1 MVRIFI
7 RNGACGV
14 EEFFKLVSSENKVA
28 VLLTCYEKEAATFQE
43 LGEALRESM
52 DSSALAKRLSE
63 FVAAGLLEKLVY
75 SSSCTVYR
83 ITQKG
88 VDMFPCLEMMHTFC
102 REWLHVESERSFDWI
117 SCTKRLLGSRWNSRI
132 IWLLFAL
139 RSVRFNELKNSIDG
153 ISFKMLTQQLR
164 SLAEESIVIRT
175 DFETNPPHTEYS
187 LTREG
192 EALYQ
197 ILIAVSSWDALYNRE
212 RVDKVDTVLGGMR
225 LPI

>member
-14 EEFFKLVSSENKVA
+14 EEFFKLVSSENKVT

-43 LGEALRESM
+43 LGETLQESM
-52 DSSALAKRLSE
+52 DSSVLAKRLSE

-75 SSSCTVYR
+75 SSSRTVYR

-88 VDMFPCLEMMHTFC
+88 VDIFPCLEMMHTFC
-102 REWLHVESERSFDWI
+102 REWLHVESEKPFDWI
-117 SCTKRLLGSRWNSRI
+117 SCAKKLLGSRWNSRI
-132 IWLLFAL
+132 IWLLFVL

-164 SLAEESIVIRT
+164 SLAEEGIVIRT
-175 DFETNPPHTEYS
+175 DYKTNPPHTEYA
-187 LTREG
+187 LTQEG

-212 RVDKVDTVLGGMR
+212 RVDKVDAVLGGCE

>member
-75 SSSCTVYR
+75 SRFLYSVPYYPEGRGHVSLFGDDAYLLP
-83 ITQKG
+83 G
-88 VDMFPCLEMMHTFC
+88 VAAC
-102 REWLHVESERSFDWI
+102 
-117 SCTKRLLGSRWNSRI
+117 
-132 IWLLFAL
+132 
-139 RSVRFNELKNSIDG
+139 
-153 ISFKMLTQQLR
+153 
-164 SLAEESIVIRT
+164 
-175 DFETNPPHTEYS
+175 
-187 LTREG
+187 G
-192 EALYQ
+192 E
-197 ILIAVSSWDALYNRE
+197 
-212 RVDKVDTVLGGMR
+212 
-225 LPI
+225 

>member
-14 EEFFKLVSSENKVA
+14 EEFFKLVSSENKVT

-43 LGEALRESM
+43 LGETLQESM
-52 DSSALAKRLSE
+52 DSSVLAKRLSE

-75 SSSCTVYR
+75 SSSRTVYR

-88 VDMFPCLEMMHTFC
+88 VDIFPCLEMMHTFC
-102 REWLHVESERSFDWI
+102 REWLHVESEKPFDWI
-117 SCTKRLLGSRWNSRI
+117 SCAKKLLGSRWNSRI
-132 IWLLFAL
+132 IWLLFVL

-164 SLAEESIVIRT
+164 SLAEEGIVIRT
-175 DFETNPPHTEYS
+175 DYKTNPPHTEYA
-187 LTREG
+187 LTQEG

>member
-1 MVRIFI
+1 MT
-7 RNGACGV
+7 
-14 EEFFKLVSSENKVA
+14 

-43 LGEALRESM
+43 LGETLQESM
-52 DSSALAKRLSE
+52 DSSVLAKRLSE

-75 SSSCTVYR
+75 SSSRTVYR

-88 VDMFPCLEMMHTFC
+88 VDIFPCLEMMHTFC
-102 REWLHVESERSFDWI
+102 REWLHVESEKPFDWI
-117 SCTKRLLGSRWNSRI
+117 SCAKKLLGSRWNSRI
-132 IWLLFAL
+132 IWLLFVL

-164 SLAEESIVIRT
+164 SLAEEGIVIRT
-175 DFETNPPHTEYS
+175 DYKTNPPHTEYA
-187 LTREG
+187 LTQEG

-212 RVDKVDTVLGGMR
+212 RVDKVDAVLGGMR